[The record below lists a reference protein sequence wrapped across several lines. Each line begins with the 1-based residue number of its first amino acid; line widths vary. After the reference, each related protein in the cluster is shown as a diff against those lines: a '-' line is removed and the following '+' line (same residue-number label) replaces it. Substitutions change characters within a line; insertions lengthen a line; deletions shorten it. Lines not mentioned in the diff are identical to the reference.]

1 MIFTRSLVPF
11 ALMSLAIAASGCK
24 EDPPP
29 PTAEPAPSASATG
42 KGRVSPRAP
51 NPMAK
56 VDPQA
61 MKEYR
66 TDVCYFG
73 TLTLRQA
80 RDAYM
85 ASLGKD
91 EPSEKK
97 IPSFGAPT
105 PAPAAAGSATPAAPS
120 GTGTAGAK
128 APLPGPKGA
137 KPAGTAKVDAPKPT
151 TAAPG
156 GTGSAKPADTASAK
170 TPDAA
175 KMADAKPDMRR
186 PYDIAMRAPHDRN
199 ARACTV
205 AAGLKDFAMPDVDAA
220 LAAFAPFAVE
230 LAKNIG
236 AASLYY
242 QREEYKK
249 DSFEKGKEYHKKL
262 VADFAKLDE
271 LSDKLGAAIAAWH
284 KDHPMDAAKAD
295 EGQKLAEAAFADAR
309 EILVGVL
316 PKKIDAGAH
325 KERVAKLEKSIEA
338 LKTFGTSNAQ
348 DVWSKNLG
356 PSLDAFLK
364 TVKESEAKVTE
375 KGVQQDAFLGLI
387 TGFTSVIEAKYRALT
402 RALIAKGQTIE
413 PGLRTNPGLAPRP
426 QMPPGHPVPGEPPP
440 GQPAPGQEAPP
451 APPADPH

>member
-1 MIFTRSLVPF
+1 
-11 ALMSLAIAASGCK
+11 
-24 EDPPP
+24 
-29 PTAEPAPSASATG
+29 
-42 KGRVSPRAP
+42 
-51 NPMAK
+51 MAK
-56 VDPQA
+56 VDPQS

-66 TDVCYFG
+66 VDVCYFG

-80 RDAYM
+80 RDAYLT
-85 ASLGKD
+85 SLGKD

-97 IPSFGAPT
+97 IPSFGVPTPT
-105 PAPAAAGSATPAAPS
+105 PAAGGTATPAAPG

-128 APLPGPKGA
+128 APIPGPKTAA
-137 KPAGTAKVDAPKPT
+137 KAAASGTAKADAPKA
-151 TAAPG
+151 AAPG
-156 GTGSAKPADTASAK
+156 GTGSAKAADTAAAK

-175 KMADAKPDMRR
+175 KMADAKPDARR

-205 AAGLKDFAMPDVDAA
+205 AAGLKEFAMPAVDAA

-249 DSFEKGKEYHKKL
+249 DNFEKGKEFHKKL

-271 LSDKLGAAIAAWH
+271 LSDKLGGAVAEWRR
-284 KDHPMDAAKAD
+284 DHPMDPSKAD
-295 EGQKLAEAAFADAR
+295 EGQKLAEAAFSDAR

-316 PKKIDAGAH
+316 PKKVDTGAH
-325 KERVAKLEKSIEA
+325 KERIAKLEKSIEA
-338 LKTFGTSNAQ
+338 LKAFGTSNAA

-364 TVKESEAKVTE
+364 TLKESEAKVTE
-375 KGVQQDAFLGLI
+375 KGVQQDAYLGLI

-402 RALIAKGQTIE
+402 RALIAKGQTID
-413 PGLRTNPGLAPRP
+413 PGLRTNPGLMPRP
-426 QMPPGHPVPGEPPP
+426 QMPPGHPVPG
-440 GQPAPGQEAPP
+440 QPAPAQEAPAAPP
-451 APPADPH
+451 AQPADPH